1 MAFNPIEQEDDFF
14 TRRLEMSEQQ
24 KQYDAEVELA
34 KPEVDE
40 PRLYEVV
47 LLNDDY
53 TTMDFVIEVLMRF
66 FKKDAEEAAAIMLAV
81 HQKGSAVAGIYPL
94 DIAEMRKEQVIDY
107 ARTHGHP
114 LMLTLRP
121 H

>member
-1 MAFNPIEQEDDFF
+1 
-14 TRRLEMSEQQ
+14 MSEQQ
-24 KQYDAEVELA
+24 GQYGADVELA
-34 KPEVDE
+34 KPEIEE

-53 TTMDFVIEVLMRF
+53 TTMEFVVEVLMRF
-66 FKKDAEEAAAIMLAV
+66 FKKNAEEAEAIMFAV
-81 HQKGSAVAGIYPL
+81 HEKGSAVAGIYPR

-107 ARTHGHP
+107 ARSHGYP